1 MHQEQAA
8 PKTKEGESQLQVYL
22 KEEINGQEKSY
33 IHIEVL
39 AQRVKTQLKEKTSNQ
54 LSDWLYYYYFGT
66 RFSHL
71 EAYRLCSV
79 GKIWPEF
86 MQHPTNK
93 QYCLEFKSIYDDFS
107 TNLQVV
113 DLYNQFETWFTTDTN
128 RKMVTQKA
136 IEALGLSVDEI
147 KKISE

>member
-1 MHQEQAA
+1 
-8 PKTKEGESQLQVYL
+8 
-22 KEEINGQEKSY
+22 
-33 IHIEVL
+33 
-39 AQRVKTQLKEKTSNQ
+39 
-54 LSDWLYYYYFGT
+54 
-66 RFSHL
+66 
-71 EAYRLCSV
+71 
-79 GKIWPEF
+79 